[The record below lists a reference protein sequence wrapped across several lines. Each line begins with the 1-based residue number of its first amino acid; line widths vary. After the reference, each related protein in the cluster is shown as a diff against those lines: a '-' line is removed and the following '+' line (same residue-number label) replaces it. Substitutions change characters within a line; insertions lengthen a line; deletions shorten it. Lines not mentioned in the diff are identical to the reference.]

1 MVSEAAR
8 VPTLP
13 AALFRALRP
22 RQWVKNGVLFA
33 GLVFTLN
40 QGHTVADWLRVLAA
54 ALVFCL
60 LSSAIYLINDL
71 CDLEQDRNHPVKR
84 LRPLAA
90 GHLAPGVARI
100 AAGTLLVGGLVA
112 AWALG
117 WLFALVAATYV
128 VLTISYSLRLK
139 HVVLLDVMALALG
152 FVLRAA
158 AGAVVISV
166 TISPWLFGVTFLGSL
181 LLGLAKR
188 RAELVT
194 LEEAGSHRRSLDEY
208 SVEMLDWMIV
218 VIAASALVA
227 YMLYTVT
234 SATAQHHPLLI
245 LTIPFVV
252 YGMLRFFYLIHRHG
266 KGADPSTDLTEDR
279 QLLVCGFL
287 WAATCALVMVFGR

>member
-40 QGHTVADWLRVLAA
+40 QGHSVADWLRVLAA
-54 ALVFCL
+54 ALIFCL
-60 LSSAIYLINDL
+60 FSSAIYLINDL

-90 GHLAPGVARI
+90 GHLAPGVAKV
-100 AAGTLLVGGLVA
+100 AAGALLLGGFA
-112 AWALG
+112 GAWALG
-117 WLFALVAATYV
+117 WQFALVAAAYV
-128 VLTISYSLRLK
+128 ALTVAYSFRLK
-139 HVVLLDVMALALG
+139 HVVLLDVMALAMG

-166 TISPWLFGVTFLGSL
+166 VISPWLFGVTFLGSL
-181 LLGLAKR
+181 LLGLSKR

-234 SATAQHHPLLI
+234 SPTAQHRPLLI
-245 LTIPFVV
+245 LTIPYVV
-252 YGMLRFFYLIHRHG
+252 YGMLRFFYLVHRHG
-266 KGADPSTDLTEDR
+266 KGGDPSTDLTEDR
-279 QLLVCGFL
+279 HLLICGFL